1 MIDLSATE
9 LVNLILATMALLPAG
24 VLVNQ
29 YRRTGVQDY
38 LLFGGT
44 FILFFVMLLATV
56 IGSIT
61 NLLILMQIHHWCYNI
76 LFFFLFLQAVRMRWD
91 FAPRFIWY
99 LGVIWCSIL
108 VFLIF
113 FWELMAQPDRAVVLF
128 LEMPHG
134 HSSYYPDGA
143 GFMTSGGIIIYSTA
157 HNILRVLY
165 SIYIWILLLYAHWTV
180 KPVYSSDRIILARR
194 LMICA
199 VIAGFIYLILCLPW
213 FPYVPLLN
221 AFLILVFL
229 VIAYVSIRI
238 PEGLLISQTQ
248 ILRVVKLY
256 KEIKNLTS
264 KQAVQRFGMP
274 SLIDYLQNIPP
285 ELLGQTW
292 ESLEQE

>member
-9 LVNLILATMALLPAG
+9 LINLTLAIMALLPGG

-38 LLFGGT
+38 LLFGGA
-44 FILFFVMLLATV
+44 FILFFMMLIAAV
-56 IGSIT
+56 IGSI
-61 NLLILMQIHHWCYNI
+61 NKLLILMQIHHWCYNI
-76 LFFFLFLQAVRMRWD
+76 LFFLLFLHAMRMRWD
-91 FAPRFIWY
+91 IAPRFLWY
-99 LGVIWCSIL
+99 LGMIWCSIL

-113 FWELMAQPDRAVVLF
+113 FWELMPQPDRAVVLF

-143 GFMTSGGIIIYSTA
+143 GFMTKGGVIIYSTA
-157 HNILRVLY
+157 HNILRVFY
-165 SIYIWILLLYAHWTV
+165 SIYIWILLLYAYWTV
-180 KPVYSSDRIILARR
+180 KPVHTSERIILARR
-194 LMICA
+194 LMISA
-199 VIAGFIYLILCLPW
+199 IIMGLIYLVLCIPW

-221 AFLILVFL
+221 AFLVLVFII
-229 VIAYVSIRI
+229 IAYVSIRI
-238 PEGLLISQTQ
+238 PEGLLISHTQ

-256 KEIKNLTS
+256 KEIKNLTP

-292 ESLEQE
+292 ESLEQ